1 MNDKMVNTQANESLV
16 QIKNIYK
23 NFGDLKVLKGVSTE
37 IKAGEVVSIIGVS
50 GSGKSTLLRCMNL
63 LETPTF
69 GEVWMEG
76 KLLTPV
82 DPYLH
87 EDVIKVSNTFKKL
100 KEEGMS
106 EEDAVIKIKKE
117 DLLKEKHPGIEGKEF
132 KAAMKKIYDE
142 NHLDINLARQKMG
155 MVFQQFN
162 LFNNKSVKENIMFAP
177 VKIGVGKIK
186 KAQRKNLFIKFTNL
200 FKKDKAPLIEITET
214 VEGIK
219 AAAEAKA
226 MELLK
231 RIGLEE
237 KADVYPS
244 TLSGGQK
251 QRIAIVRA
259 LAMNP
264 DVMLFDE
271 PTSALDPE
279 MIGEVLDLM
288 KQLANEGMTMVIVT
302 HEMGFAREVS
312 DRVIFVDEGYIKES
326 AHPDEL
332 FRNPKDTRL
341 KDFLSKVL

>member
-1 MNDKMVNTQANESLV
+1 MLKID
-16 QIKNIYK
+16 NIYK
-23 NFGDLKVLKGVSTE
+23 NFDKLQVLKGVSTE
-37 IKAGEVVSIIGVS
+37 IKEGEVISIIGAS

-63 LETPTF
+63 LEVPTY

-87 EDVIKVSNTFKKL
+87 KEVIEASNTYKKL
-100 KEEGMS
+100 IGEGMMPD
-106 EEDAVIKIKKE
+106 DAVAYIKTE
-117 DLLKEKHPGIEGKEF
+117 DLLNEKFSSAEGKEY
-132 KAAMKKIYDE
+132 KSLIKKIYDE

-162 LFNNKSVKENIMFAP
+162 LFNNKTVKQNIMLAP
-177 VKIGVGKIK
+177 VKTRMDKINSAKISNAVTKCLNVFRKEK
-186 KAQRKNLFIKFTNL
+186 K
-200 FKKDKAPLIEITET
+200 PLIEITET
-214 VEGIK
+214 RQSVVK
-219 AAAEAKA
+219 DAEAKA
-226 MELLK
+226 IELLK
-231 RIGLEE
+231 RIGLED

-288 KQLANEGMTMVIVT
+288 KELAKDGMTMVIVT

-312 DRVIFVDEGYIKES
+312 DRVLFVDDGYIKEDGS
-326 AHPDEL
+326 PEDV
-332 FRNPKDTRL
+332 FKNPQDPRL

>member
-1 MNDKMVNTQANESLV
+1 MLS
-16 QIKNIYK
+16 IKNIYK

-37 IKAGEVVSIIGVS
+37 IEKGEVISIIGAS

-69 GEVWMEG
+69 GEVWMNG
-76 KLLTPV
+76 KLLTPI

-87 EDVIKVSNTFKKL
+87 IEVIEASNTYKKL
-100 KEEGMS
+100 VAEGIS
-106 EEDAVIKIKKE
+106 PEDAIAKIKAE
-117 DLLKEKHPGIEGKEF
+117 DLLNEKFSIVEGREYKSLV
-132 KAAMKKIYDE
+132 KKLYKD
-142 NHLDINLARQKMG
+142 NHIDINLARQNMG

-162 LFNNKSVKENIMFAP
+162 LFNNKTVIQNIMLAP
-177 VKIGVGKIK
+177 VKIQLAELRK
-186 KAQRKNLFIKFTNL
+186 KQFKNIMLPLLNLFSKERIEPIPIETD
-200 FKKDKAPLIEITET
+200 KKTIIAN
-214 VEGIK
+214 
-219 AAAEAKA
+219 AKA
-226 MELLK
+226 KALELLK
-231 RIGLEE
+231 RIGLSE

-259 LAMNP
+259 MAMDP
-264 DVMLFDE
+264 EVILFDE

-288 KQLANEGMTMVIVT
+288 KELVNEGMTMVIVT

-312 DRVIFVDEGYIKES
+312 DRVLFVDEGYIKEDS
-326 AHPDEL
+326 APAEL
-332 FRNPKDTRL
+332 FGNPKDARL

>member
-1 MNDKMVNTQANESLV
+1 MLNIN
-16 QIKNIYK
+16 NIYK
-23 NFGDLKVLKGVSTE
+23 NFGKLEVLKGVSTE
-37 IKAGEVVSIIGVS
+37 IKAGEVVTIIGAS

-87 EDVIKVSNTFKKL
+87 PEVIMASTTYKALVA
-100 KEEGMS
+100 EGMES
-106 EEDAVIKIKKE
+106 AAAIAKIKAE
-117 DLLKEKHPGIEGKEF
+117 DLLKEKFSREGSEYR
-132 KAAMKKIYDE
+132 ALMKKIYKE
-142 NHLDINLARQKMG
+142 NHLDINVARQKMG

-162 LFNNKSVKENIMFAP
+162 LFNNLTVKKNIMLAP
-177 VKIGVGKIK
+177 VKIG
-186 KAQRKNLFIKFTNL
+186 KARIRKAKMYNAFLPLLNL
-200 FKKDKAPLIEITET
+200 FKKEKLEPVVLNET
-214 VEGIK
+214 VAELV

-226 MELLK
+226 MSLLR
-231 RIGLEE
+231 RIGLED
-237 KADVYPS
+237 KADAYPS

-288 KQLANEGMTMVIVT
+288 KELAREGMTMVIVT

-312 DRVIFVDEGYIKES
+312 DRVLFVDEGYIKEEGAPEEVFKS
-326 AHPDEL
+326 
-332 FRNPKDTRL
+332 PKDARL